1 MISDSLFIPRSTI
14 AAFAGSEDVLAV
26 LQGLKSHTL
35 LSRAQYEAHSGG
47 IDEIINMYPTGGT
60 PDLLILEHDAPIDEL
75 DRLAEISGANTQ
87 LIVISQN
94 NDISRYR
101 QLLDRGGADYLF
113 TPVKPELL
121 LAAISRTFARSENRQ
136 VGTLLTVFSCGRGSG
151 GSTIAQNAAALLS
164 QLPEKRAMLLDFD
177 LFTGTATLTFDLKP
191 VRGLRELLRDPKSI
205 SPKEISK
212 LVHERSADLQVL
224 CSTPTLETNVSM
236 SSDHFVDILDQARTL
251 VDFVVIDMPT
261 GWSLLHSK
269 LLAMSERAL
278 LVTMADLGSYQTLH
292 NIELLA
298 GKLRQNLSA
307 ADVVL
312 NRWTPAAEKLLP
324 STLFADTA
332 RDGQL
337 VKVADFGPAAIAAAE
352 NAQLVAER
360 DPAHAALTDMSD
372 FLSDLAGAR
381 KPATTRN
388 SAPLLKRLL
397 RRGRT

>member
-1 MISDSLFIPRSTI
+1 MTSDSLFIPRSTI
-14 AAFAGSEDVLAV
+14 AAFARSDDVLAV

-35 LSRAQYEAHSGG
+35 LSRAHYEAHAGG

-60 PDLLILEHDAPIDEL
+60 PDLLILEHDASIDEL
-75 DRLAEISGANTQ
+75 ERLAEVSGANTQ

-113 TPVKPELL
+113 TPVRPELL
-121 LAAISRTFARSENRQ
+121 LAAISRTFARSEHRQ
-136 VGTLLTVFSCGRGSG
+136 MGTLLTVFSCGRGSG

-164 QLPEKRAMLLDFD
+164 QLPAKRAMLLDFD
-177 LFTGTATLTFDLKP
+177 LFTGTASLTFDLKP

-205 SPKEISK
+205 SPKEIGK
-212 LVHERSADLQVL
+212 LVHDRSTDLQILCSAPALDTGTPLSAD
-224 CSTPTLETNVSM
+224 
-236 SSDHFVDILDQARTL
+236 HFIDILDQARTL

-261 GWSLLHSK
+261 GWSPLHGK

-278 LVTMADLGSYQTLH
+278 LTTMADLGSYQTLH
-292 NIELLA
+292 NIETAA
-298 GKLRQNLSA
+298 GKLRQNLPP

-324 STLFADTA
+324 SALFADTA
-332 RDGQL
+332 RGGHL

-352 NAQLVAER
+352 NAQLVAEL
-360 DPAHAALTDMSD
+360 DPGHAALADLSD
-372 FLSDLAGAR
+372 FLADLAGTR
-381 KPATTRN
+381 KPVAARHG
-388 SAPLLKRLL
+388 APLLKRLL
-397 RRGRT
+397 GRGRT